1 MTKGIKKRIKKSF
14 NSLRVRLLLVII
26 AGVLLAIGVYAAVR
40 FGILNWVENSYTTE
54 EAEQERYDQYVT
66 DLQTYIYENALSS
79 NDTDKI
85 TEWLGHTRDVYLFLY
100 KDDQL
105 FYTGGMEDEKDD
117 AEGAEGS
124 EGSEGESSDS
134 SGTQGANPD
143 GDRPIGGIT
152 VDRPSRD
159 EIIQHAQDR
168 GLHPIEV
175 SDGTIFASFVDLS
188 AYFYYDVANISSIVA
203 ALLTLVIVLMLYF
216 RSLTV
221 KISRLAEDVSAVY
234 EVDMNRRIRVADGED
249 ELSALSKNVE
259 QMRSSMLESL
269 KKEKEAIDAN
279 TDLITSMS
287 HDIRTPLTV
296 LLGYLDIMKS
306 TNTDENMQD
315 YIKASETTAL
325 RLKELSDDM
334 FRYFL
339 VFGSGDIET
348 SISDYDAKTIVE
360 QLLFEHILLLTER
373 GYEVERRIDVEEG
386 LVISTD
392 APKLMRVI
400 DNIFSNI
407 YKYADKAK
415 RVLFCADISEGVL
428 KINIKNSV
436 KIGAE
441 AESNGVGLRTCS
453 KLCEALGISFE
464 YYTSGSSSTKVFES
478 VLQIPVKRAEEKNE
492 D

>member
-1 MTKGIKKRIKKSF
+1 MKKSL
-14 NSLRVRLLLVII
+14 NSLRVRLLIVILI
-26 AGVLLAIGVYAAVR
+26 GVLLAVGVYAAVR
-40 FGILNWVENSYTTE
+40 FGILNWVENSYTTK
-54 EAEQERYDQYVT
+54 EAEQERYDQYVAN
-66 DLQTYIYENALSS
+66 LQTYVYENALSS
-79 NDTDKI
+79 HDTDKI

-105 FYTGGMEDEKDD
+105 FYTGGMEDEKNDSEGTQD
-117 AEGAEGS
+117 AGGGAE
-124 EGSEGESSDS
+124 ESPDS
-134 SGTQGANPD
+134 SGAENDDTD
-143 GDRPIGGIT
+143 DDRPIGGIT
-152 VDRPSRD
+152 VDYPSRE
-159 EIIQHAQDR
+159 EIIQHAKDK
-168 GLHPIEV
+168 GLRPIEV

-188 AYFYYDVANISSIVA
+188 AYFYYDLANISSIVA
-203 ALLTLVIVLMLYF
+203 ALLVLVVVLMLYF
-216 RSLTV
+216 RSITV

-234 EVDMNRRIRVADGED
+234 EVDMNRKIRTANGED

-296 LLGYLDIMKS
+296 LLGYLDIMKT
-306 TNTDENMQD
+306 TNTDENLQD
-315 YIKASETTAL
+315 YIKASESTAL
-325 RLKELSDDM
+325 RLKEISDDM

-339 VFGSGDIET
+339 VFGSGDVET
-348 SISDYDAKTIVE
+348 TIADYDAKTIVE

-373 GYEVERRIDVEEG
+373 GYDVERQIEVDEG
-386 LVISTD
+386 LIISTD

-407 YKYADKAK
+407 YKYADKMQK
-415 RVLFCADISEGVL
+415 VVFCADISEGVL
-428 KINIKNSV
+428 RINVKNNV
-436 KIGAE
+436 KIDAE

-453 KLCEALGISFE
+453 KLCEALGIKFE
-464 YYTSGSSSTKVFES
+464 YYTTGASYSKTFES
-478 VLQIPVKRAEEKNE
+478 MLEIPVRRAEDKDE